1 MLDTKTMKSE
11 IKKVENR
18 IADLETK
25 RDYSI
30 ADLEKKREEA
40 IDKLNQQ
47 ITDVKAD
54 YKERISI
61 TSKDFKAKIAEANGE
76 LKTRLAML
84 DDLIEFEKRFNAVG
98 KGEIVKP
105 TKRKKKVGESDDEEK
120 LQEELEE
127 ITFEVDSGKV
137 SEETI
142 EPQENAFFGGY

>member
-1 MLDTKTMKSE
+1 MLDEKTMKAE

-25 RDYSI
+25 RDNSI

-47 ITDVKAD
+47 IADVKAE
-54 YKERISI
+54 YKERITV

-84 DDLIEFEKRFNAVG
+84 DDLLAFERRFNAVG
-98 KGEIVKP
+98 KGGETVKP
-105 TKRKKKVGESDDEEK
+105 AKKKKKAEVASDLETFGEDEDDE
-120 LQEELEE
+120 
-127 ITFEVDSGKV
+127 TNEVN
-137 SEETI
+137 SES
-142 EPQENAFFGGY
+142 EPQDIYGGF